1 MGYKKMS
8 PLAQLLVLLE
18 LLARKRW
25 EWIFSKKNAD
35 RCVCCGEIIPE
46 GRMVCPNCLLTVK
59 EIEND

>member
-25 EWIFSKKNAD
+25 EWIFGKGD
-35 RCVCCGEIIPE
+35 PD
-46 GRMVCPNCLLTVK
+46 GR
-59 EIEND
+59 

>member
-25 EWIFSKKNAD
+25 RWIFGKGMEEK
-35 RCVCCGEIIPE
+35 R
-46 GRMVCPNCLLTVK
+46 
-59 EIEND
+59 